1 MLVLQAENER
11 QQMASRL
18 TILPYRVMIMLCPRW
33 MINGWLQVLKAE
45 GRELHL
51 PPRAFVMK
59 PAPLDITMYRLHWLH
74 RLHNHGAIARA
85 STVNMSQRCPLKPE
99 QQFFPAVNSSL

>member
-11 QQMASRL
+11 QRMPSRL
-18 TILPYRVMIMLCPRW
+18 TILPYRVMIMLYPRW

-59 PAPLDITMYRLHWLH
+59 TAPLD
-74 RLHNHGAIARA
+74 N
-85 STVNMSQRCPLKPE
+85 VPLTPVTPLTQSRSYSKS
-99 QQFFPAVNSSL
+99 FNR

>member
-1 MLVLQAENER
+1 
-11 QQMASRL
+11 
-18 TILPYRVMIMLCPRW
+18 MIMLCPRW
-33 MINGWLQVLKAE
+33 MINGWLQVLKSE

-59 PAPLDITMYRLHWLH
+59 PAPLDITMYRLH

-85 STVNMSQRCPLKPE
+85 VTVYMSQD
-99 QQFFPAVNSSL
+99 VH